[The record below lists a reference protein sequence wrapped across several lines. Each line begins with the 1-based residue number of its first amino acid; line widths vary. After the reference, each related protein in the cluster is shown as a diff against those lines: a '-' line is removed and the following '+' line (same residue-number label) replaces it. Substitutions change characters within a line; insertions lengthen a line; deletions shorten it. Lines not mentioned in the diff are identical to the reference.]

1 MPARKP
7 KTQQTISTTNIKEEM
22 KQSTTSSENI
32 KKETVNKVA
41 PPVEEVVNVTE
52 TNMTEQPLDSTL
64 SNEVTSKQTETIE
77 KHFDNLYLTL
87 TAFKQSIAT
96 MNQHIKVLERDM
108 KKELRVLRKVSSK
121 QKLKGN
127 RKPSGFA
134 KPSDVSVELCA
145 FMGREKGTQIART
158 EVTQYL
164 ISYIKEHQL
173 QFAENKKVI
182 LPDEKLKKLLNVDD
196 KTEVTYFNLQGLMN
210 KHFVHN

>member
-1 MPARKP
+1 MPPRKS
-7 KTQQTISTTNIKEEM
+7 KTQATISTTNIKEEM
-22 KQSTTSSENI
+22 KQTTSANTKKEPLMETKPEPVNEPTVSSTTED
-32 KKETVNKVA
+32 VG
-41 PPVEEVVNVTE
+41 
-52 TNMTEQPLDSTL
+52 DSTL
-64 SNEVTSKQTETIE
+64 VNEVSTKQTDGIE

-96 MNQHIKVLERDM
+96 MNQHIKLLERDM
-108 KKELRVLRKVSSK
+108 KKELRVLRKVTSK

-182 LPDEKLKKLLNVDD
+182 LPDTKLKTLLGVDD
-196 KTEVTYFNLQGLMN
+196 KTQVTYFNLQGLMN
-210 KHFVHN
+210 KHFVR

>member
-22 KQSTTSSENI
+22 KQTTTPSENI
-32 KKETVNKVA
+32 KKEQVNQVEA
-41 PPVEEVVNVTE
+41 PVKELANITE
-52 TNMTEQPLDSTL
+52 NTMTEQPLDSTL
-64 SNEVTSKQTETIE
+64 SNEVSSKETETIE

-96 MNQHIKVLERDM
+96 MNQHIKILERDM
-108 KKELRVLRKVSSK
+108 KKELRVLRKVNSK

-145 FMGREKGTQIART
+145 FMNREKGTQIART

>member
-7 KTQQTISTTNIKEEM
+7 KTQPVISTTNIKEEM
-22 KQSTTSSENI
+22 KQTTNANTKTDI
-32 KKETVNKVA
+32 A
-41 PPVEEVVNVTE
+41 PVTE
-52 TNMTEQPLDSTL
+52 PKSDPMTLSDSTEYMVESVL
-64 SNEVTSKQTETIE
+64 VNEVTNKQTDGIE

-87 TAFKQSIAT
+87 TAFKQAIAT
-96 MNQHIKVLERDM
+96 MTQHIKLLERDM
-108 KKELRVLRKVSSK
+108 KKELRVLRKVTSK

-134 KPSDVSVELCA
+134 KPSGVSVELCA
-145 FMGREKGTQIART
+145 FMGREEGTQIART

-164 ISYIKEHQL
+164 ISYIKDHQL

>member
-22 KQSTTSSENI
+22 NQITTSSENI
-32 KKETVNKVA
+32 KKETVNKGA

-164 ISYIKEHQL
+164 ISYIKDHQL